1 GSAQTWRT
9 PLAALAVTHEEVE
22 RRADDHDHVRLVEG
36 ERARA
41 IEVMRI
47 AGRQEAACGAV
58 EVSGDVE
65 PAQQGNGVVVA
76 AACPDLLAEKNRG
89 TCRVHQDVG
98 KTLDV
103 RRITDRL
110 GRGAVLPRV
119 RHHTPGD

>member
-47 AGRQEAACGAV
+47 AGRQEAASGAV
-58 EVSGDVE
+58 EITRNVDA
-65 PAQQGNGVVVA
+65 AQQRHGFVMA
-76 AACPDLLAEKNRG
+76 AARPHLLTEQNRRAF
-89 TCRVHQDVG
+89 RVHEDVG
-98 KTLDV
+98 EL
-103 RRITDRL
+103 
-110 GRGAVLPRV
+110 
-119 RHHTPGD
+119 